1 MTSDLSERLQS
12 MYRRFNKRCYIHT
25 DPLEMLYN
33 YPEVGDRE
41 VAGFISSALAYG
53 NVRQIL
59 NSIGTVLDTM
69 GSLPR
74 RYHLECMHTDFQH
87 DLDGFVHRFA
97 TGRHLAAMLAGI
109 KGVLETYGT
118 LQDGFAAGVEK
129 RTPITFQPWVDLQGQ
144 SVQIAVKLIRVT

>member
-1 MTSDLSERLQS
+1 
-12 MYRRFNKRCYIHT
+12 
-25 DPLEMLYN
+25 MLYN
-33 YPEVGDRE
+33 YPEVGDKE
-41 VAGFISSALAYG
+41 VVGSISSAVAYG
-53 NVRQIL
+53 NVRQVF

-69 GSLPR
+69 GSSPR
-74 RYHLECMHTDFQH
+74 RYLLECTHTDFQY

-129 RTPITFQPWVDLQGQ
+129 ADANYLPALGRFAGAIRSNCGQ
-144 SVQIAVKLIRVT
+144 TDPGHLIDHLERAVHASAFSCFLGG